1 MTDNPEQLDKEYLLR
16 AVSETTD
23 KIHRLQDEI
32 VETGKQRRKYVLD
45 LRKQN
50 VTYKEK
56 KSPRITSSVKKRIFF
71 ISTSSTISSLPR

>member
-1 MTDNPEQLDKEYLLR
+1 MTDNPEQLDKEHLLR

-50 VTYKEK
+50 VTYKEIATK
-56 KSPRITSSVKKRIFF
+56 MAVSEVTVYKIIVGK
-71 ISTSSTISSLPR
+71 

>member
-1 MTDNPEQLDKEYLLR
+1 MTDNPEQLDKDYLLR
-16 AVSETTD
+16 AVSEATD

-50 VTYKEK
+50 ATYKEIATK
-56 KSPRITSSVKKRIFF
+56 MAVSEVTVYKIIVGK
-71 ISTSSTISSLPR
+71 